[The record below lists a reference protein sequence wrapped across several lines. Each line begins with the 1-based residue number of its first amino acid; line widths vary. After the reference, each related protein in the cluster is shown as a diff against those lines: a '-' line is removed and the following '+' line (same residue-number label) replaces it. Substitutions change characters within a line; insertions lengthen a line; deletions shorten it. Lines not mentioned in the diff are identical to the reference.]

1 MGEELTFS
9 PAWILKD
16 TPRTASGSSGRCLS
30 PKSRNSIWPPR
41 GQGARAAQAG
51 SVQGAWGRRGHW
63 IRGVF
68 SSVSSSVKW
77 AYLLLLYRV
86 AVGHRI

>member
-1 MGEELTFS
+1 MYAQPGPEGSPATLRPGLHEEEVMGEGLTFS

-41 GQGARAAQAG
+41 GQGDRAAQAG
-51 SVQGAWGRRGHW
+51 SVQGAWGRRGH
-63 IRGVF
+63 
-68 SSVSSSVKW
+68 
-77 AYLLLLYRV
+77 
-86 AVGHRI
+86 